1 MPERLADNLV
11 IVMPR
16 GMSLADWKR
25 VGLLDREWRLYE
37 SVGASFATV
46 CVVLS
51 GMRSDPDVEA
61 ALTAS
66 AGGRFRVC
74 FVANAAKEPLD
85 QFVRSI
91 PAKVASVLG
100 PTGTT
105 IVKTEQLTAG
115 PIAVEI
121 RDHLRAAGHR
131 ALLMTRGGY
140 LWSRFAA
147 HEFGPDSPEAG
158 SAGAAEQA
166 LCRAAD
172 LLVGTTEEMVR
183 DLCWR
188 YQVDGRRT
196 AVIPNFAAPPEQVH
210 TSEERDKGL
219 IVTAGA
225 LVARKRIG
233 ILIEAVAR
241 LDDELKSKVT
251 LEVIGSGPEE
261 GALRALAESRG
272 ARVRFT
278 PPLGHAD
285 LQEKLG
291 RCVIYAQA
299 SELEGH
305 PKAVL
310 DAMASGAVV
319 VLADSPG
326 LSTLIRT
333 GSTGVL
339 VPSAD
344 PADFANAFT
353 GLLCDTD
360 WCDLLGG
367 AAARHAAQTFG
378 LDLVAKQEVEAY
390 RRILAG
396 EPAARKAA

>member
-1 MPERLADNLV
+1 MPDLLADNLV
-11 IVMPR
+11 IAMPR

-37 SVGASFATV
+37 SVGASFGTV
-46 CVVLS
+46 CLVLT
-51 GMRSDPDVEA
+51 GNRADPELETL
-61 ALTAS
+61 LTAT
-66 AGGRFRVC
+66 AQGRFRVC
-74 FVANAAKEPLD
+74 FVANSAKEPLE

-91 PAKVASVLG
+91 PARVAAALG
-100 PTGTT
+100 PAGTT
-105 IVKTEQLTAG
+105 IVKTEQLTTG

-121 RDHLRAAGHR
+121 RDHLRAQGHR

-147 HEFGPDSPEAG
+147 HEFGPDSPEAE
-158 SAGAAEQA
+158 SAGAAERV

-188 YQVDGRRT
+188 YQVDARRT
-196 AVIPNFAAPPEQVH
+196 AVIPNFSSPPEQVH
-210 TSEERDKGL
+210 TSDEREKGL

-225 LVARKRIG
+225 LVARKRIN

-241 LDDELKSKVT
+241 LDEELKSTVT

-261 GALRALAESRG
+261 AALRALAESRG

-278 PPLGHAD
+278 PPLGHTD
-285 LQEKLG
+285 LLEKLG

-367 AAARHAAQTFG
+367 AAARYAAQTFG
-378 LDLVAKQEVEAY
+378 LELVARAELDAY
-390 RRILAG
+390 RRLLSG
-396 EPAARKAA
+396 EPAARRAA

>member
-37 SVGASFATV
+37 SVGDRFGTV
-46 CVVLS
+46 CLVLS
-51 GMRSDPDVEA
+51 GNRADPELEA

-74 FVANAAKEPLD
+74 FVANSAKEPLD

-91 PAKVASVLG
+91 PGRTAELLG
-100 PTGTT
+100 PQGTT

-115 PIAVEI
+115 PLAVEI
-121 RDHLRAAGHR
+121 RDHLRSQGRCAW
-131 ALLMTRGGY
+131 LITRGGY

-147 HEFGPDSPEAG
+147 HEFGPDSPEAH
-158 SAGAAEQA
+158 SAGAAEQT
-166 LCRAAD
+166 LCAGAD
-172 LLVGTTEEMVR
+172 LLVGTTQEMVR

-188 YQVDGRRT
+188 YQVDAKRT
-196 AVIPNFAAPPEQVH
+196 AVVPNFAAPPEQVH
-210 TSEERDKGL
+210 TSDEREKGL

-225 LVARKRIG
+225 LVARKRIN

-241 LDDELKSKVT
+241 LDDELRSGVT

-261 GALRALAESRG
+261 AALRTLAETRG
-272 ARVRFT
+272 ANVRFT
-278 PPLGHAD
+278 PPLGHAE
-285 LQEKLG
+285 LIEKLG
-291 RCVIYAQA
+291 RCMIYAQA

-326 LSTLIRT
+326 LGSLIRT

-353 GLLCDTD
+353 GLLCDAD

-367 AAARHAAQTFG
+367 AAARYAAQTFG
-378 LDLVAKQEVEAY
+378 LDLVAKLEVEAY
-390 RRILAG
+390 QRTLSFEPCVRR
-396 EPAARKAA
+396 AA